1 MHDGPLCQFLRDKA
15 IDGDDFQ
22 QDEINAW
29 IRDQAEGD
37 TSLGA
42 KNSDT
47 DIHPY
52 HEMNR
57 IHGFN
62 SIPSS
67 RWPS

>member
-1 MHDGPLCQFLRDKA
+1 MDDDPLCQFLREKA

-29 IRDQAEGD
+29 IRDESEGY
-37 TSLGA
+37 TNLGA

-47 DIHPY
+47 YINSY
-52 HEMNR
+52 HAMNR

-62 SIPSS
+62 SIPQS
-67 RWPS
+67 RWRS